1 MSDAADA
8 LIVALVSVLGSLLTS
23 NVGIRQV
30 RRSVTSTCW
39 SNSGLRGSGLSS
51 PRHPQ
56 GFRPR
61 RRLFVFHSQREAE
74 ARKLRSDPG
83 MPVATTTTGM
93 TSGNPLGPPG
103 SAWEWN
109 GG

>member
-30 RRSVTSTCW
+30 RRSVTLTCW